1 MRMLLRVGAVGLAA
15 VLGAGGA
22 RAVPVEA
29 FSDFGPHKSFA
40 QGNGACVN
48 GPANSYCLSGSSIFD
63 ASPFVAGVSGSLDHL
78 DLAVSYWSG
87 LNGVSV
93 ALVADKGGVPS
104 ESANALEEWVVTK
117 LPTFTA
123 GSPPVKATRVA
134 SKLHPSL
141 VAGTTYW
148 IVVMP
153 LGFDTVAF
161 VQPNDVA
168 VSGGVWSDNG
178 GQSWAG
184 SLGTEPAFDVWV
196 Q

>member
-1 MRMLLRVGAVGLAA
+1 MAGALA
-15 VLGAGGA
+15 LGSA
-22 RAVPVEA
+22 RAASVQA

-48 GPANSYCLSGSSIFD
+48 GPANSTCLTGASIFD
-63 ASPFVAGVSGSLDHL
+63 ASPFVAGASGGLDHL
-78 DLAVSYWSG
+78 DLAVSYGSG

-93 ALVADKGGVPS
+93 ALVTDNGGVPN
-104 ESANALEEWVVTK
+104 EGANALEEWVVTN
-117 LPTFTA
+117 LPAFTA

-141 VAGTTYW
+141 VAGARYW
-148 IVVMP
+148 IVVTP

-161 VQPNDVA
+161 VQPNDLG

-178 GQSWAG
+178 GNSWAG